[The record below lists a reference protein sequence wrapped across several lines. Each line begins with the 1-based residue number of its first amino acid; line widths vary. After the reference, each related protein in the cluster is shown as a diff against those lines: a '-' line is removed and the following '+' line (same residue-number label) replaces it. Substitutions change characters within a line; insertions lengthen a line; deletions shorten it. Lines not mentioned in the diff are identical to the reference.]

1 MANKAAVLIK
11 SPLDQVTKADAVG
24 SSHGRAAGVDM
35 RSFGQVYKHTDAAS
49 WKGWEQRKKR
59 AEGWGDLLSKASFLI
74 GIQWASAASQTAYG
88 RTA

>member
-49 WKGWEQRKKR
+49 
-59 AEGWGDLLSKASFLI
+59 
-74 GIQWASAASQTAYG
+74 
-88 RTA
+88 